1 MKNTNHLPDQYKED
15 KKMSI
20 RHNYLSEQFSDYNK
34 ILNKIKKL

>member
-20 RHNYLSEQFSDYNK
+20 RHNYLSETIFR
-34 ILNKIKKL
+34 L